1 MKAINKITATLVLT
15 LLLAVNFASASVG
28 TIVDINLENQ
38 TATAMD
44 NNTREIVRFEDV
56 DPTLRMTNGCTVDFY
71 NPTEQE
77 ARNGAEPTINEVLE
91 CPSRR

>member
-1 MKAINKITATLVLT
+1 MKAIKYITATLIVSFLF
-15 LLLAVNFASASVG
+15 AANFASASVG
-28 TIVDINLENQ
+28 TVVDINLETQ

-56 DPTLRMTNGCTVDFY
+56 DPTLRMQNGCTVDFY

-77 ARNGAEPTINEVLE
+77 ARNGATPQINEVLE
-91 CPSRR
+91 CAR